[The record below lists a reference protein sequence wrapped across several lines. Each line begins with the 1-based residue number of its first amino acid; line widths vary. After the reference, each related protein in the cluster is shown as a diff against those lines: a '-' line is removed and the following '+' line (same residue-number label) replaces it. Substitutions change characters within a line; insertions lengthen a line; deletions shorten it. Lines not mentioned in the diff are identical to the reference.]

1 MSAKVRNIGLEGI
14 EAPKKTCEDK
24 QCPWDGSLPVR
35 GRIIEGTVVSTK
47 MNRAVI
53 VRRDFLHLVKKYN
66 RYERRNGLI
75 TARLPDCIDVKEG
88 DIVTTVECRPLSK
101 SISFVVVQAK
111 PNKTEER

>member
-14 EAPKKTCEDK
+14 APPKKTCKDK
-24 QCPWDGSLPVR
+24 QCPWDGSLSVR

-75 TARLPDCIDVKEG
+75 TARLPDCIEVNEG

-101 SISFVVVQAK
+101 SISFVVVQAN